1 MEWLLIKMGK
11 TTGGMT
17 LKWAQLGN
25 GNFEF
30 LVDIKQVVGYMSV
43 EFRSGMEQNI
53 GKYIVYKA
61 MTLDEITKEWI

>member
-11 TTGGMT
+11 IMGGMT

-43 EFRSGMEQNI
+43 EFRSGKEQNF
-53 GKYIVYKA
+53 GKYMVCKA
-61 MTLDEITKEWI
+61 MTLDEITKEVS